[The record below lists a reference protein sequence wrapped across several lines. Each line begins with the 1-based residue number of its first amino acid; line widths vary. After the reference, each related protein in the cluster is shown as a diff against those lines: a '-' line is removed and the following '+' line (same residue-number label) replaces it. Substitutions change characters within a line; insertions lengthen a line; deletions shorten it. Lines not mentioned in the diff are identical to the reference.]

1 MMPTRSR
8 LRRSVRLGRA
18 LSVAGVGIL
27 IAVLGA
33 PQALASAP
41 RDAVQCGDTVTTSI
55 QLDAD
60 LNCAGTALT
69 IAASNIT
76 VDLGGHTVTGT
87 AGGIAAQNQT
97 GVTIANGTV
106 AGGISLL
113 GVKSTAFT
121 NLHVDSLTLK
131 LDTSVVAT
139 DSVIQNGKITLQGD
153 LSLVR
158 SSMIGEHTL
167 AMSSGITMTDS
178 TVTDSGFSTN
188 GVGFTLTRNTLTR
201 TTIGEDES
209 GNQVAIDNKFVQSH
223 LDVLLVNSLDIEN
236 NQFTGPGSGLAVD
249 DSIFRASTVKGNVF
263 SGSTVGIDIDTANFG
278 RIPNIA
284 ITHNVFVNNSA
295 AGILLE
301 APKGDGAH
309 DVAISDNVFASNGK
323 GPSGFVD
330 RHGVPVD
337 DGVHVDVP
345 AGNQITI
352 GDNVT
357 VDNADHGIEATPGTV
372 IDGGG
377 NISVGDPN
385 GCVGVVC
392 R

>member
-1 MMPTRSR
+1 MLSRSR
-8 LRRSVRLGRA
+8 LRRPVSPGRVF
-18 LSVAGVGIL
+18 SVAGIGIL
-27 IAVLGA
+27 VAVLGA

-41 RDAVQCGDTVTTSI
+41 GDAVQCGDTVTASI
-55 QLDAD
+55 QLDSD
-60 LNCAGTALT
+60 LNCTGAALT
-69 IAASNIT
+69 IAASGVT
-76 VDLGGHTVTGT
+76 VDLGGHTVVGT
-87 AGGIAAQNQT
+87 TSGISAQNQT
-97 GVTIANGTV
+97 DVTIVNGTV
-106 AGGISLL
+106 GGGISLI
-113 GVKSTAFT
+113 GVKPSAFT
-121 NLHVDSLTLK
+121 NLRVDSLTLK
-131 LDTSVVAT
+131 LGTRVVAT
-139 DSVIQNGKITLQGD
+139 DSVIQNGNINLQGD

-158 SSMIGEHTL
+158 SSMIGVHTR

-201 TTIGEDES
+201 TVIGEDES
-209 GNQVAIDNKFVQSH
+209 GNQVAIDNKFIQSH

-263 SGSTVGIDIDTANFG
+263 DGARVGIAINTANFG
-278 RIPNIA
+278 RIDNIA
-284 ITHNVFVNNSA
+284 ITHNVFFNNSA

-309 DVAISDNVFASNGK
+309 GVAISDNVFASNGK
-323 GPSGFVD
+323 ASNGFVD

-337 DGVHVDVP
+337 DGVHVDIP
-345 AGNQITI
+345 AGNQVTI
-352 GDNVT
+352 GNNVT
-357 VDNADHGIEATPGTV
+357 LDNADHGIEATPGTV

-392 R
+392 K